1 MTKSELE
8 RLAVLE
14 TQVTNI
20 YTAVSNSDKKLES
33 LDGKV
38 DTLLLHNAQQL
49 GVRAL
54 MGRAAPWVAVLISAV
69 ALVRS

>member
-14 TQVTNI
+14 TQVGNI
-20 YTAVSNSDKKLES
+20 YQKVDSSDKKLEA

-38 DTLLLHNAQQL
+38 DALLLHNAKQL
-49 GVRAL
+49 GVLAL
-54 MGRAAPWVAVLISAV
+54 FGRVAPWAAIFVSAV